1 MKQDQQRALQQR
13 VIDMRLEKQKRET
26 SRLQQS
32 YSHLRKQESERDL
45 AQMERT
51 QLRGLAN

>member
-13 VIDMRLEKQKRET
+13 VIDMRLERQKRET